1 MPFIS
6 WQTDYQIGVAEIDE
20 QHQRLVE
27 MVNSLHEAM
36 KSGSGKSLVPKVLNE
51 LVEYT
56 VTHFNTEERLMQET
70 RYPHYLQHKRQHDE
84 LTQQVVQMKSVI
96 DSGKPVNTIEI
107 MNFLKGWLINHIL
120 GSDKQFGEHILR
132 QQKAA

>member
-107 MNFLKGWLINHIL
+107 VNFLKGWLINHIL

>member
-84 LTQQVVQMKSVI
+84 LKQQVVQMKSVI

-107 MNFLKGWLINHIL
+107 VNFLKGWLINHIL